1 MEFLL
6 IEILS
11 RLSMY
16 KRDKC
21 EVERVGKRGGIL
33 PALFPTPHML
43 VPGAFLKN
51 LQEAEFEKYCS
62 KSCGPGKYYIPNTM
76 I

>member
-21 EVERVGKRGGIL
+21 EVERVGKGGGIL
-33 PALFPTPHML
+33 PALFPMPHML
-43 VPGAFLKN
+43 VPGAFLRN
-51 LQEAEFEKYCS
+51 LQEAEFEKHWS
-62 KSCGPGKYYIPNTM
+62 KSCGSGKYYVPNTT